1 MRTLLVLN
9 LAGLRYGVWE
19 DEVRS
24 VREVD
29 TVHRLPLVPA
39 CIAGMAIIDDRT
51 VTLADLSV
59 CIGLPPTPHAG
70 KARLLVMSED
80 EKVAGFLVSG
90 DIEKINVSDEYV
102 FRMPRY
108 LSTLAVDTCVEHHG
122 AIPVINVS
130 ALFSRVMKADREPP
144 APEFGVS
151 QQAEAD
157 ISSISHLRV
166 FECAGERF
174 ASSGGGL
181 APEPAAAPEIAR
193 LSLMPAY
200 VSGVGLYEKTAV
212 PLISLAKRMG
222 LPKSG
227 PERAVIIA
235 DIGDERFGFLVD
247 ADMGMLSN
255 RDFLLRALPPIAA
268 CGWMTTAAVANG
280 HILPIIGLGRLIG
293 ARIEEK
299 PLPER
304 YSPDSDFQQRFGRQ
318 DVDVVEF
325 LLLGSRHALPKS
337 EIIDVYPLRP
347 YRSVP
352 NAQPIVAGVAEHDA
366 ELLPVL
372 DLAAVFGRRSFVVP
386 GWSMLLVKN
395 GDFKAFVL
403 TEGYFGVRRL
413 LQEAHRAVP
422 MVLPHSVVY
431 GCYPDGYSVRLI
443 LNVHA
448 LGVHFDRT
456 LVKGFLG
463 ALSQEMEQAPSE
475 LLPELLPEDYA
486 PERDAA
492 GEGYAP
498 SAVAGHVPQAAVEEH
513 AVTSPGRLEMSETE
527 EDVSKK
533 ARIEAEQAV
542 LEEERRRQEM
552 EEKARIEALER
563 ARLEQERA
571 RQEAAER
578 ERIEAE
584 RARAES
590 EAERMRAELEK
601 KAREEERLRLEQER
615 LQKEEEEKARLEED
629 RAKEADSL
637 HAGEGA
643 KGQKVGP
650 EDRTAVETAK
660 IIKEAEEIIRT
671 ERLLKEEPPAGIARA
686 HQSSPDRATGTCRR
700 MDEAEPRPSLLKS
713 FAYIA
718 LVAAVIG
725 SIFYIIFKGSSI
737 EKKTETAVEAGGQK
751 SRGMGGAEPKEEPLV
766 LIVPKDAET
775 VEEVYIVKKGDTL
788 WHISKRF
795 TGNPFNYPRVA
806 RDNRIA
812 NPDLIFPHQKIRII
826 KER

>member
-1 MRTLLVLN
+1 MN

-24 VREVD
+24 VREVY

-59 CIGLPPTPHAG
+59 CIGLPPAPHVRNAH
-70 KARLLVMSED
+70 LLVMSEE
-80 EKVAGFLVSG
+80 EKVAGFLVNG
-90 DIEKINVSDEYV
+90 DIEKISVSDESIL
-102 FRMPRY
+102 RMPRY
-108 LSTLAVDTCVEHHG
+108 LSTIAVDTCVDHHG

-151 QQAEAD
+151 QQAEAAL
-157 ISSISHLRV
+157 SSITDLRV
-166 FECAGERF
+166 FECAGDRF
-174 ASSGGGL
+174 ASSGSGL
-181 APEPAAAPEIAR
+181 APESVAVPQIAR
-193 LSLMPAY
+193 LSLMPTY
-200 VSGVGLYEKTAV
+200 VKGVGLYEKTAV
-212 PLISLAKRMG
+212 PLISLARRMG
-222 LPKSG
+222 LPKYG
-227 PERAVIIA
+227 PEGAVIIA
-235 DIGDERFGFLVD
+235 EIGDELFGFLVD
-247 ADMGMLSN
+247 ADMGTLFS

-268 CGWMTTAAVANG
+268 CGWMNAAAIANG

-293 ARIEEK
+293 AGIDET

-304 YSPDSDFQQRFGRQ
+304 YSPGSDFQRRFGRE

-337 EIIDVYPLRP
+337 EIIDAYPLRP
-347 YRSVP
+347 YRSIP
-352 NAQPIVAGVAEHDA
+352 NVQPIVAGVVEHEG

-372 DLAAVFGRRSFVVP
+372 DLSAVFGRRSFVAS
-386 GWSMLLVKN
+386 GWRMLLVKN

-403 TEGYFGVRRL
+403 TEGYFGARRL
-413 LQEAHRAVP
+413 PQEAHRAVP

-431 GCYPDGYSVRLI
+431 GCYPEGSSVRLI

-448 LGVHFDRT
+448 LAVHFDRT

-475 LLPELLPEDYA
+475 LLPELLPEDYTLEREAGGEAHA
-486 PERDAA
+486 PL
-492 GEGYAP
+492 
-498 SAVAGHVPQAAVEEH
+498 AVAGHVPQVVTEEH
-513 AVTSPGRLEMSETE
+513 AEISGLEVSKTKG
-527 EDVSKK
+527 DVSKN
-533 ARIEAEQAV
+533 ARIEAEQTG
-542 LEEERRRQEM
+542 LEEERRRQEL

-563 ARLEQERA
+563 ARQEQERA
-571 RQEAAER
+571 RQEAEER

-584 RARAES
+584 RAEA
-590 EAERMRAELEK
+590 EAERVRAELEK

-615 LQKEEEEKARLEED
+615 LQKEEEEKASLEDE
-629 RAKEADSL
+629 RAREAADL
-637 HAGEGA
+637 HAGEDEYA
-643 KGQKVGP
+643 KGTEVGP
-650 EDRTAVETAK
+650 EDRTEVGTSE

-671 ERLLKEEPPAGIARA
+671 ERLQTEEPPVGIARA
-686 HQSSPDRATGTCRR
+686 YYLSPDEAADTAGRR
-700 MDEAEPRPSLLKS
+700 DGRERRPSPLRS
-713 FAYIA
+713 FASIA

-725 SIFYIIFKGSSI
+725 SIFYMILKGPSI
-737 EKKTETAVEAGGQK
+737 EKTTETAVETGGQE
-751 SRGMGGAEPKEEPLV
+751 SRGMGGGEPKEDSIV
-766 LIVPKDAET
+766 LIVPKDAEIA
-775 VEEVYIVKKGDTL
+775 EEIYIVKKGDTL